1 MRLRKLET
9 VKVNGGKD
17 YVMVDKRIIHSAE
30 NFDYNVKI
38 KKVKYI
44 HEIKTWQ
51 TSIIVEIK
59 WTKDQKE
66 YNVYEGTASETIGVG
81 MVNKTS
87 ALENCYTSALGKA
100 FGSAGIGIHN
110 GTASGDEMIKAINT
124 SKQIDKHYNLILENL
139 KGYQNKYPDFTD
151 FQNYLTDK
159 AINLDQDQLTNISR
173 IWNKAA

>member
-59 WTKDQKE
+59 WTKDQK
-66 YNVYEGTASETIGVG
+66 
-81 MVNKTS
+81 
-87 ALENCYTSALGKA
+87 
-100 FGSAGIGIHN
+100 
-110 GTASGDEMIKAINT
+110 
-124 SKQIDKHYNLILENL
+124 Q
-139 KGYQNKYPDFTD
+139 
-151 FQNYLTDK
+151 
-159 AINLDQDQLTNISR
+159 
-173 IWNKAA
+173 